1 MTDRPLAERDRYY
14 LARPITPEF
23 SRLLRFAAGFA
34 FFAFLFLEPEH
45 RLAKALIETANRA
58 LTFLTTL

>member
-14 LARPITPEF
+14 LTRPITPDF
-23 SRLLRFAAGFA
+23 FYLLRLIAGLA

-45 RLAKALIETANRA
+45 RLAKALIDAANRC
-58 LTFLTTL
+58 LTFITTL